1 MVHPLV
7 HQADGALERAQV
19 RDGVL
24 GEHGQPEARQ
34 KLGDGVVD
42 LGVVVVRTAS
52 QHDAVRA
59 GALHPR
65 KRLGALRAD
74 VALERLVLGPRGLH
88 SGVHLGAR
96 RRRNAFAHQL
106 RMRFHQLDEQALFK
120 VLLAVVG
127 QPGIQ
132 ELRARFAQLVDVEA
146 QRLGVAGHDRAVEV
160 VARALILLP
169 LPLAAREPDE
179 VGALVQQVHDVAVRE
194 LRRVAHALRRHGL
207 DARLVGLL
215 RGRVGQHHA
224 EAQLREEREPERV
237 VLVHVERARNAHVA
251 ARGDLGRKGLVAE
264 QTLALVLVEVR
275 HVLGGIERARALL
288 AAVAR
293 DEAAVLA
300 RGLVD
305 AEVVHREQAV
315 VAARL
320 AAHGPV
326 RGGQRLDL
334 LQGEQG
340 GTHRSGRGGGI
351 QLGGAPRRGRLGGA
365 GGVRS
370 RLAVAVARQKRRA
383 VGAHVA
389 GDVGPHGVHLG
400 KLLERAQHG
409 VV

>member
-1 MVHPLV
+1 M
-7 HQADGALERAQV
+7 
-19 RDGVL
+19 
-24 GEHGQPEARQ
+24 
-34 KLGDGVVD
+34 
-42 LGVVVVRTAS
+42 
-52 QHDAVRA
+52 
-59 GALHPR
+59 
-65 KRLGALRAD
+65 
-74 VALERLVLGPRGLH
+74 
-88 SGVHLGAR
+88 
-96 RRRNAFAHQL
+96 
-106 RMRFHQLDEQALFK
+106 
-120 VLLAVVG
+120 
-127 QPGIQ
+127 
-132 ELRARFAQLVDVEA
+132 
-146 QRLGVAGHDRAVEV
+146 
-160 VARALILLP
+160 VARALVLLP

-179 VGALVQQVHDVAVRE
+179 VGTLVQQVHDVAVRE
-194 LRRVAHALRRHGL
+194 LRRVAHALARHGL